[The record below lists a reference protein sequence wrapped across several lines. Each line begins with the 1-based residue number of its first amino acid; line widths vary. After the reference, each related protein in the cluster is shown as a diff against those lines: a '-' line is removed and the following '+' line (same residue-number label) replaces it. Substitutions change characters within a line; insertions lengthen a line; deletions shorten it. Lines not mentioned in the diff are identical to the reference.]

1 MSYARQLLV
10 EILLAQGMGEAE
22 ATKVVGLIVDRQLAC
37 DMMPAEHLDTWE
49 RGARAYHLRGQ
60 RLTVEVIS
68 ARVCLGRS
76 QVFEAIKRHEKRRRA
91 ALRQAS

>member
-1 MSYARQLLV
+1 VSYARQLLT
-10 EILLAQGMGEAE
+10 ECFAAGGMDIATATRAADLALTTCVAAGLVAE
-22 ATKVVGLIVDRQLAC
+22 ER
-37 DMMPAEHLDTWE
+37 LDVWE
-49 RGARAYHLRGQ
+49 REARVYHLRGQ

-76 QVFEAIKRHEKRRRA
+76 QVFEAIKRHQKRRRA